1 MGHDNACGPLLDAVI
16 RCGLLVRDW
25 RDRLDPSEV
34 PAFLGACLFAA
45 DLVTGAE
52 DDDHDDDD
60 SDDGDD
66 DGDDDEEA
74 VLLAACDAFL
84 NARLAALLP
93 EAEAVAAAASAANGD
108 ESEVCADVMAFLE
121 WQFLAEADA
130 AGLAAVVQRLRAM
143 IEQAEAMA

>member
-60 SDDGDD
+60 SDDGD
-66 DGDDDEEA
+66 EA

>member
-60 SDDGDD
+60 SDDGD
-66 DGDDDEEA
+66 EA

-143 IEQAEAMA
+143 VEQAEAMA